1 MRTGKRK
8 LEDYLSKLLPLRNL
22 VCLVSPQ
29 RSEARLRRRPHE
41 TLRFVADSFREENQP
56 FNAAVSVLSERNY
69 FVFNKLKRYT
79 RKIFAQY
86 TCCIAP
92 RLFCCVL
99 FLGPNQTDALIRRNC
114 RRSCEPISSQ
124 SLLDSVIVI
133 VIDSVIVYSA
143 VREEAACAESS
154 Q

>member
-8 LEDYLSKLLPLRNL
+8 LEDYLSKLQPLRNL

-41 TLRFVADSFREENQP
+41 TLRFVADSFREENEA

-69 FVFNKLKRYT
+69 FVLIKIKRYT
-79 RKIFAQY
+79 RKVFAHY
-86 TCCIAP
+86 TCCIAR

-99 FLGPNQTDALIRRNC
+99 ILGCNQTDARIWRNS
-114 RRSCEPISSQ
+114 RRSCEPILSQ
-124 SLLDSVIVI
+124 SSLDSVIVT
-133 VIDSVIVYSA
+133 VIDSVIVYPA
-143 VREEAACAESS
+143 VREEAAWAEGS
-154 Q
+154 